1 MKKFLFSLLALIT
14 VIALFIGAAIFAM
27 AQSAKGS
34 QILERGETKLAV
46 WQPQETRANSHGL
59 IIISH
64 GTGGSRYDHRG
75 TAKALAQEGFIVVSI
90 LHAGDNY
97 RDHSKLGT
105 LDYFPDRQA
114 ELRKALDVILTSK
127 EYRDKIDPERIG
139 ALGFSIGGHTVLNLI
154 GARSDFNLIREHCSD
169 PSRDPR
175 HCAYGAENAADI
187 PDQDWGAIPFKRD
200 MRIKAAAMINPVGTT
215 FGAGDLDAITIP
227 VFLRGAE
234 KDQILASPFH
244 AQNIHAQLPT
254 AHDYKIVKDAHHFY
268 FIEPMPWPL
277 RLAGIEAAQDP
288 KGFRRAPAL
297 RAIETEI
304 VEFYVKHLK

>member
-1 MKKFLFSLLALIT
+1 MKKFLLIALTLIVLAAFVIGFAIFSL
-14 VIALFIGAAIFAM
+14 

-34 QILERGETKLAV
+34 QVLERGETKLAV
-46 WQPQETRANSHGL
+46 WQPQETSANKHGL

-114 ELRKALDVILTSK
+114 ELRKALDVILNSK
-127 EYRDKIDPERIG
+127 KYGNKIDPERIG

-175 HCAYGAENAADI
+175 HCAYGAENAAEV
-187 PDQDWGAIPFKRD
+187 PDQDWGAITFEKD
-200 MRIKAAAMINPVGTT
+200 VRIKAAAMINPVGTT

-234 KDQILASPFH
+234 KDQILTSPFH

-254 AHDYKIVKDAHHFY
+254 THDYKIVKTAHHFY

-288 KGFRRAPAL
+288 KGFNRKQVL
-297 RAIETEI
+297 RS
-304 VEFYVKHLK
+304 VEKDVVAFYVKHLK